1 MRVTDQ
7 LVGNFI
13 TRSNAE
19 LKSELFDSVRKITSG
34 KAVSRPSDDPVKAAR
49 ILRIDRLL
57 RDLDS
62 IDRSHQRVSSDLSI
76 GEVSIQQVSEAL
88 TNVKTLAIQMANT
101 TVSAAERQAAATEVE
116 GFRDQLMDLANRRQE
131 DGRFLFGGIAEG
143 SPPYDEVTGAYQ
155 GSATNRKVEVAPGVF
170 SDGTLVGAESFGDVG
185 NEVFSVLD
193 DLVTAMNNN
202 DTQQI
207 SDLLD
212 PLDVK
217 IDENSQR
224 LALIGTRLHGL
235 GETDGVTDTLRI
247 QYLEDKSIYEDID
260 ITAEIT
266 KYTAQENSLTA
277 VVEITRR
284 LLSNS
289 LSAFLR

>member
-1 MRVTDQ
+1 MSDNTSVIDAPDRPRQIHLRRMRLTAVDGPAAGVEVVLDRGVVHIGSHADNDLTLADD
-7 LVGNFI
+7 
-13 TRSNAE
+13 T
-19 LKSELFDSVRKITSG
+19 
-34 KAVSRPSDDPVKAAR
+34 VSRFHAE
-49 ILRIDRLL
+49 IDHTPNGIVL
-57 RDLDS
+57 RDLGS
-62 IDRSHQRVSSDLSI
+62 TNGTWI
-76 GEVSIQQVSEAL
+76 GEVRVREVYLGEGQRVFR
-88 TNVKTLAIQMANT
+88 VGHT
-101 TVSAAERQAAATEVE
+101 TVHYTSE
-116 GFRDQLMDLANRRQE
+116 
-131 DGRFLFGGIAEG
+131 
-143 SPPYDEVTGAYQ
+143 DEVVDILPAETDHFEGL
-155 GSATNRKVEVAPGVF
+155 VARSV
-170 SDGTLVGAESFGDVG
+170 AMR
-185 NEVFSVLD
+185 EVFSVLD